1 MRNIVCLVE
10 GFAASDCP
18 ANIATRNGK
27 REYIP
32 PFVEL
37 YKEQSLDS
45 AVKCRQS
52 LSENE
57 YASATSVKCVKRAK
71 RGI

>member
-45 AVKCRQS
+45 AVK
-52 LSENE
+52 L
-57 YASATSVKCVKRAK
+57 
-71 RGI
+71 